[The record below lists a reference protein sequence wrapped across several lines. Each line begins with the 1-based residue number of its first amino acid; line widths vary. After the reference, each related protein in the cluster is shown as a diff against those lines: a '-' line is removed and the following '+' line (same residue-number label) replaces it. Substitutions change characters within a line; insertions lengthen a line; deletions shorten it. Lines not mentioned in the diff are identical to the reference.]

1 MAAARG
7 DLAFVTGDGQSSIE
21 QLIDRQLNADPRRGS
36 TEDTP
41 LNPVRLDSA
50 SRLELSRQGLSAESV
65 LAAGREV
72 LIQRNG
78 NVAIDCTADV
88 HPSTA
93 ALASLAART
102 IGLDIA
108 GIDLVAEDI
117 SRPLAEQRGAIVEVN
132 AGPGLLMHLRP
143 AEGKPQPV
151 GPAIVD
157 HLFPQGESG
166 RIPVVGITGSRH
178 TGAIALAVENLAAQL
193 GHKVASATSAG
204 LTLDGRLVQSG
215 NCANY
220 DAGRRT
226 LLSRSID
233 FAVIENGARAIAE
246 DGLAYDRCLIGVV
259 TSFDPSETLDDLY
272 IETPEGMYGV
282 YRSQV
287 DVVLS
292 EGTAVLNGDD
302 EQVADMA
309 SLSDGEVIFYGR
321 DPASAA
327 IEAHLAKGG
336 RAVFPRGHHVIL
348 ASGNTETVLPSLLT
362 SSTDLDVLLP
372 AAAVGWSLSM
382 SPELLRTSLEKPL
395 LQAPVCH
402 PAVVRTTVAMSA

>member
-1 MAAARG
+1 
-7 DLAFVTGDGQSSIE
+7 
-21 QLIDRQLNADPRRGS
+21 
-36 TEDTP
+36 
-41 LNPVRLDSA
+41 
-50 SRLELSRQGLSAESV
+50 
-65 LAAGREV
+65 
-72 LIQRNG
+72 
-78 NVAIDCTADV
+78 
-88 HPSTA
+88 
-93 ALASLAART
+93 
-102 IGLDIA
+102 
-108 GIDLVAEDI
+108 
-117 SRPLAEQRGAIVEVN
+117 
-132 AGPGLLMHLRP
+132 
-143 AEGKPQPV
+143 
-151 GPAIVD
+151 
-157 HLFPQGESG
+157 
-166 RIPVVGITGSRH
+166 
-178 TGAIALAVENLAAQL
+178 
-193 GHKVASATSAG
+193 
-204 LTLDGRLVQSG
+204 
-215 NCANY
+215 
-220 DAGRRT
+220 
-226 LLSRSID
+226 
-233 FAVIENGARAIAE
+233 
-246 DGLAYDRCLIGVV
+246 
-259 TSFDPSETLDDLY
+259 
-272 IETPEGMYGV
+272 MYGV

-395 LQAPVCH
+395 LQTPVCQ